1 VRSAGSI
8 ALPAFFIRG
17 IGMDK
22 IIETAVRASMWMF
35 VAWLGWLGFAG
46 WIAVADRINL
56 ALHEHLCEAPKRV
69 VIVVSRSTDGGFHRR
84 RECKEPAAEVIRVV
98 RNADGQLVRA
108 K

>member
-1 VRSAGSI
+1 
-8 ALPAFFIRG
+8 
-17 IGMDK
+17 MDWIMEK
-22 IIETAVRASMWMF
+22 AVRASMWMF
-35 VAWLGWLGFAG
+35 AAWLVWLGFAG
-46 WIAVADRINL
+46 WIAAADRINL

-84 RECKEPAAEVIRVV
+84 RECKEPAAEIIRVV

>member
-1 VRSAGSI
+1 
-8 ALPAFFIRG
+8 
-17 IGMDK
+17 MDK

-46 WIAVADRINL
+46 WIAVADRINV
-56 ALHEHLCEAPKRV
+56 ALHEYHCEAPKRV
-69 VIVVSRSTDGGFHRR
+69 VIAVSRSADGGFHRR
-84 RECKEPAAEVIRVV
+84 RECKEPAAEIIRVV